1 MHIYYNTLFFYYI
14 IKKKDIK
21 KYFWHTK
28 LIIYFRENKYGTY
41 VPLRYNLNTDFFNYP
56 IPSI

>member
-1 MHIYYNTLFFYYI
+1 MHIYYNTLFYCYI

-28 LIIYFRENKYGTY
+28 LIIYFRENKYGTS
-41 VPLRYNLNTDFFNYP
+41 YNLNTDFFNYP